1 MRSWGGGHTPSER
14 FTAKGSDGVGCGKG
28 TGEEEMDFAIAI
40 SWRSRK
46 SGATGKGRE
55 GVAGVI
61 ILETDGADA
70 KGAAIPVPSEEAAP
84 RERNV
89 SDAVV

>member
-1 MRSWGGGHTPSER
+1 MRSWGSGDAPSER

-46 SGATGKGRE
+46 SGGTGTGGE
-55 GVAGVI
+55 GFAGVI
-61 ILETDGADA
+61 FFEADGADDE
-70 KGAAIPVPSEEAAP
+70 GAAIPVASGEASP
-84 RERNV
+84 RERDV
-89 SDAVV
+89 SDAVD

>member
-28 TGEEEMDFAIAI
+28 TGEEEMDFATAI

-46 SGATGKGRE
+46 SGATGTGGE
-55 GVAGVI
+55 GFAGVL
-61 ILETDGADA
+61 ILETDGADDE
-70 KGAAIPVPSEEAAP
+70 GAAIPVALGEAPP

-89 SDAVV
+89 SNAVV